1 MNRLFI
7 LALAALLTGCIGT
20 SSNVRAPYVASAQD
34 TFSYTL
40 DNHGGMT
47 PEGREIFEARL
58 RQQLAGQLSEGPD
71 AKRINVRVNYYR
83 MRNGATRFLVGVMAG
98 RDRIQSTVTITS
110 ADGKALGTIEV
121 DSANSTAMGTGR
133 GLIQGHADEI
143 AEFVR
148 GGMVSSSPAKP
159 QQQQPV
165 TDTTACKACA
175 KIGG

>member
-1 MNRLFI
+1 MNRLVIF
-7 LALAALLTGCIGT
+7 ALAALLAGCIGT
-20 SSNVRAPYVASAQD
+20 SSNVRSPYAASVQD
-34 TFSYTL
+34 KFSYTL

-58 RQQLAGQLSEGPD
+58 RQQLAGQLSDSPES
-71 AKRINVRVNYYR
+71 KRINVRVNHYR
-83 MRNGATRFLVGVMAG
+83 IRNGATRFLVGVMAG
-98 RDRIQSTVTITS
+98 RDRIQSTVTVTS
-110 ADGKALGTIEV
+110 ADGAPLGTIEV

-148 GGMVSSSPAKP
+148 GRLASGAPARS
-159 QQQQPV
+159 QQQPV
-165 TDTTACKACA
+165 TDTAACKACA